1 MFTGIIQTV
10 GKLLAR
16 RDHGGDCTLTIAPGA
31 LAQDSIGLGDS
42 IAVNGVCLTVISQT
56 DGAIDFDVSG
66 ETLGLTTLG
75 NLQVGDPLNLETA
88 ATPSTALGGHIVSGH
103 VDGLATIKSIEPDA
117 RSQRITIEVPHTL
130 SRYLAAKGSVC
141 VDGVSLTINGVGDD
155 VFDVNI
161 VPHTMSATNFGSYEP
176 DTRVNLEVDVI
187 ARYVERLIE
196 ARGNAADD
204 V

>member
-1 MFTGIIQTV
+1 MKKLFEKTKIEKTKSNPRIQRRKIGIQIF
-10 GKLLAR
+10 R
-16 RDHGGDCTLTIAPGA
+16 RRR
-31 LAQDSIGLGDS
+31 
-42 IAVNGVCLTVISQT
+42 
-56 DGAIDFDVSG
+56 
-66 ETLGLTTLG
+66 
-75 NLQVGDPLNLETA
+75 
-88 ATPSTALGGHIVSGH
+88 H
-103 VDGLATIKSIEPDA
+103 VDGLATIRSIEPDA
-117 RSQRITIEVPHTL
+117 RSQRITIEVPHAL

-161 VPHTMSATNFGSYEP
+161 VPHTMSATNFGGYGP
-176 DTRVNLEVDVI
+176 GTRVNLEVDVI